1 MGLVSGGG
9 VAARFSVAVAFN
21 RTCNFP
27 HIQEGQSSAEGGVK
41 LQPNLA
47 GERGDWERIRT
58 SDWLIQNYSL
68 LCAPPELALW
78 LSPSSFNRTHHVLC
92 IDYAGAEGRFG
103 LTNQVHQNVS
113 ELLEI

>member
-1 MGLVSGGG
+1 M
-9 VAARFSVAVAFN
+9 
-21 RTCNFP
+21 P
-27 HIQEGQSSAEGGVK
+27 
-41 LQPNLA
+41 
-47 GERGDWERIRT
+47 D
-58 SDWLIQNYSL
+58 YSL

-78 LSPSSFNRTHHVLC
+78 LSTSSFNRTYHVLC